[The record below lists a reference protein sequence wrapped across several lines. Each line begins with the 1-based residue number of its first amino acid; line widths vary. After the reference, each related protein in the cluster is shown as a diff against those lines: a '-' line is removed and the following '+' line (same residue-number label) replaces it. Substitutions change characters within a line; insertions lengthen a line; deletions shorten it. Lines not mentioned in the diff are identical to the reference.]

1 MNIVHRRQRGDQHK
15 PTRTMS
21 SCQGR
26 DNLRMTSPLES
37 SSPPL
42 PWQHR
47 LTQLGP
53 QFFTRLQPTPVAA
66 PAWAARNHEL
76 AAQLGWPGD
85 LLGDTHLS
93 AFAGNALLSGSDPLA
108 TVYSG
113 HQFGQWA
120 GQLGDG
126 RAIWLGEAM
135 SLLGPQEIQLK
146 GAGPTPYSRRGDGRA
161 VLRSSIREYLCSEA
175 MHGLGIPTTRALCLV
190 ASPEPVRRETLETAA
205 VLTRT
210 APSFLRFG
218 HLEHFAA
225 IGDVDS
231 LRQLADH
238 VIAKHLPECHERAAR
253 WQGNP
258 YAALLD
264 VVQERTAQLLAQWQA
279 VGFCHGVMNTDN
291 MSLLGLTIDYGP
303 FQFMDGFDPGHI
315 CNHTD
320 TQGRYAYSRQP
331 NIAYW
336 NLFCLAQALLPL
348 IDDQD
353 LTLQVLE
360 GYKTGFPRALGD
372 AMRAKL
378 GLTGELATEDQ
389 READWQLVED
399 LLQLLASERV
409 DYTLFW
415 RHLSH
420 AVASGLQDLDRHASL
435 AMTSTL
441 SSNPMPGPSQ
451 PVMASE
457 ARQSGVSKH
466 AIAVQD
472 LFIDRNRW
480 QTWLRHYRARLA
492 QADLAQVGQ
501 AMLRTNPKFVLR
513 NHLAEIAIRQAQ
525 SGDFTEMDTLH
536 NLLKSPFDE
545 HPGFEAYADLPPDW
559 ASQLEIS
566 CSS

>member
-1 MNIVHRRQRGDQHK
+1 
-15 PTRTMS
+15 MS
-21 SCQGR
+21 EPH
-26 DNLRMTSPLES
+26 SPAS
-37 SSPPL
+37 PSTPPL
-42 PWQHR
+42 DWQHR

-53 QFFTRLQPTPVAA
+53 QFFTRLQPTPLAA
-66 PAWAARNHEL
+66 PAWAARNHAL
-76 AAQLGWPGD
+76 ADELGWSA
-85 LLGDTHLS
+85 LLDDAHLS
-93 AFAGNALLSGSDPLA
+93 ALAGNALLAGSDPLA

-113 HQFGQWA
+113 HQFGHWA

-126 RAIWLGEAM
+126 RAIWLGEAA
-135 SLLGPQEIQLK
+135 SALGLQEIQLK

-175 MHGLGIPTTRALCLV
+175 MHGLGIPTTRALSLV

-205 VLTRT
+205 VVARL

-225 IGDVDS
+225 QGDVDS
-231 LRQLADH
+231 LRTLVDH
-238 VIAKHLPECHERAAR
+238 FIAHHLPQADERAAG
-253 WQGNP
+253 WQGNR

-264 VVQERTAQLLAQWQA
+264 LVQESTARLLAQWQA

-291 MSLLGLTIDYGP
+291 MSLLGLTLDYGP

-348 IDDQD
+348 IEDQD

-378 GLTGELATEDQ
+378 GLVGALASDDL
-389 READWQLVED
+389 RESDWSLVED
-399 LLQLLASERV
+399 LLQLMATQRL
-409 DYTLFW
+409 DFTHFW
-415 RHLSH
+415 RQLSH
-420 AVASGLQDLDRHASL
+420 AVAAHQEGSL
-435 AMTSTL
+435 AAFE
-441 SSNPMPGPSQ
+441 
-451 PVMASE
+451 PV
-457 ARQSGVSKH
+457 R
-466 AIAVQD
+466 D
-472 LFIDRNRW
+472 LFVDRDSW
-480 QTWLRHYRARLA
+480 QAWLLRYLQRLGA
-492 QADLAQVGQ
+492 ANFSEVGQ
-501 AMLRTNPKFVLR
+501 SMLRVNPKFVLR
-513 NHLAEIAIRQAQ
+513 NHLAEIAIRKAQ
-525 SGDFTEMDTLH
+525 SGDFSEIETLH

-559 ASQLEIS
+559 ARQLEIS